1 MLPNERSITPSCW
14 KTRRERAKEK
24 SMTINEQQRQFL
36 ADHRLCVVGYN
47 LAEGPPAMTPVY
59 YVLDGDEIVISTTS
73 SRAKAKAA
81 GRGREMSVCVL
92 AEESPFDYV
101 TVFGKAR
108 IEEQGAVET
117 MMAIGSKMTGRTIGE
132 ESRPGLEQ
140 RAAAEGRVVLRITPT
155 RAISR

>member
-1 MLPNERSITPSCW
+1 MS
-14 KTRRERAKEK
+14 
-24 SMTINEQQRQFL
+24 INEQQRQFL
-36 ADHRLCVVGYN
+36 ADHRLCVLGYN
-47 LAEGPPAMTPVY
+47 RAEGPPALTPVY

-73 SRAKAKAA
+73 SRAKGKA
-81 GRGREMSVCVL
+81 GKRGREMSVCVL
-92 AEESPFDYV
+92 AEESPFDFV

-108 IEEQGAVET
+108 VEEEGAVEA

-132 ESRPGLEQ
+132 EARPALEA